1 MHEVLV
7 GVRAFRCV
15 CVHVYASFCVRVC
28 VWVFACRTLSLSL
41 SLARARALSVCVI
54 RESVSDIHAS
64 ICASVSLA
72 CVHAC

>member
-1 MHEVLV
+1 M

-28 VWVFACRTLSLSL
+28 VWVLACRTLSLSL
-41 SLARARALSVCVI
+41 ARALSVCVI